1 MQGVDLH
8 DWKKETCTILHIKKR
23 LLLNCPS
30 LVKLTPAFSATLAS
44 SAVVTS
50 IIIPPLAI
58 CANPALTLK
67 VPVVEKQN
75 YAHEMM
81 LTGQIMSIVTKKR
94 ISHDQGKGN
103 FQIT

>member
-1 MQGVDLH
+1 MANSLH
-8 DWKKETCTILHIKKR
+8 VQLFKLRNRSSQLEKSHTILIKT
-23 LLLNCPS
+23 LIELPAAI
-30 LVKLTPAFSATLAS
+30 LTPAFSATLAS

-67 VPVVEKQN
+67 VPVMEKQN

-81 LTGQIMSIVTKKR
+81 LAG
-94 ISHDQGKGN
+94 
-103 FQIT
+103 